1 MVDRTVFLGS
11 TTQVQLRLP
20 HGAVLQS
27 LVTNH
32 ALRDDLVSGQP
43 VTVRLPPES
52 LRVLVSSRD
61 AAPMAMAETV

>member
-11 TTQVQLRLP
+11 TTQVQVRLP

-32 ALRDDLVSGQP
+32 ALRHDLTSGQP
-43 VTVRLPPES
+43 VTVRLPAES
-52 LRVLVSSRD
+52 LRVLASSGE
-61 AAPMAMAETV
+61 AVPMALAESV

>member
-20 HGAVLQS
+20 HGAALQS

-32 ALRDDLVSGQP
+32 AMRGDLASGQP

-52 LRVLVSSRD
+52 LRVLASSREE
-61 AAPMAMAETV
+61 APLAMAENA